1 MQVTKTLYAGK
12 NHMPYSRPS
21 SRLSSRSSS
30 CSQSRPA
37 CPASTASPSS
47 LSYLSST
54 AELLD
59 ESLTMYYLQNLPEC
73 RVNVAKGLALL
84 YELEES
90 EEQIYQAISL
100 RSRSLLTVAGSPSCY
115 PDQGIFRVQEDCDNE
130 KRAIQKERT
139 LLQNHLKNENHKI
152 VILEGC
158 IFALPEP
165 QRSVIIARY
174 LERLSWSAIQQK
186 LKRSAS
192 RVFVLNKEGISAIHD
207 AVRRINDVSVLC
219 QLEEA

>member
-12 NHMPYSRPS
+12 NHMP
-21 SRLSSRSSS
+21 LSRSSS
-30 CSQSRPA
+30 CSPSRPV
-37 CPASTASPSS
+37 SPSS

-115 PDQGIFRVQEDCDNE
+115 PDQGIFRVQEDCDNA
-130 KRAIQKERT
+130 KRAIQKELFSR
-139 LLQNHLKNENHKI
+139 
-152 VILEGC
+152 
-158 IFALPEP
+158 
-165 QRSVIIARY
+165 II
-174 LERLSWSAIQQK
+174 
-186 LKRSAS
+186 
-192 RVFVLNKEGISAIHD
+192 
-207 AVRRINDVSVLC
+207 
-219 QLEEA
+219 

>member
-1 MQVTKTLYAGK
+1 M
-12 NHMPYSRPS
+12 SPS
-21 SRLSSRSSS
+21 HSSSHSHIHPSSSRSSS
-30 CSQSRPA
+30 R
-37 CPASTASPSS
+37 STSLTS
-47 LSYLSST
+47 LSSA

-59 ESLTMYYLQNLPEC
+59 ESVTMYYLQNLPEC

-100 RSRSLLTVAGSPSCY
+100 RSRSLLTVSGSPSCY

-130 KRAIQKERT
+130 KRAIQKERA
-139 LLQNHLKNENHKI
+139 LLQNHLKSENHKI

-174 LERLSWSAIQQK
+174 IERLSWPVIQQK

-192 RVFVLNKEGISAIHD
+192 RVFVLNKEGIQAIHD
-207 AVRRINDVSVLC
+207 AVRTINDLSVLC
-219 QLEEA
+219 QIEEV